1 MASFAANR
9 FAVRG
14 RLVHATETPCVLEY
28 VEDGLVVVDGGAIV
42 AVAKDTPSVEALL
55 RDGDPGVVVEL
66 AATDF
71 LVPGLV
77 DCHVHAAQYAYTGTA
92 TDKPLME
99 WLQHYT
105 FPAERRCADVAYAR
119 RVYEK
124 LVDRLLANGTTCSA
138 MYATI
143 HVAATK
149 VLVDVC
155 LEKGHRCVVGKVCMD
170 RNGAEGYEETTAA
183 ALAGTEEVIEYVKA
197 RQPRAA
203 PRTRVVQPCV
213 VPRFIPTCT
222 LPLLAGLGE
231 LAKKHDCWVQSHASE
246 TPDEMA
252 FVESLHPGRS
262 DSSIFDDAG
271 LLTDKCV
278 MAHCVY
284 LDENELGLFAK
295 RKCGVACCPLSNAVF
310 SLSEGTNAF
319 PLKRAHARGVPVGLG
334 TDIAGGY
341 ATSMLSACRHAVVAS
356 RRSTRRGSPTSTTAT
371 PSGRRRSAARGP
383 WASATRSAPSP
394 SASSSTR
401 ARSNARPAST
411 TRSPS
416 ASPTARPGST
426 STSSSSSTSA
436 TTATSPPSSSRAAS
450 SRARSSLFLI
460 RPLQLAAFL
469 IAPQRMGAAPN

>member
-42 AVAKDTPSVEALL
+42 AVAKDTPT
-55 RDGDPGVVVEL
+55 R
-66 AATDF
+66 TR
-71 LVPGLV
+71 
-77 DCHVHAAQYAYTGTA
+77 GTA

-143 HVAATK
+143 HVPATK

-170 RNGAEGYEETTAA
+170 RNGAEGYEETTAD
-183 ALAGTEEVIEYVKA
+183 ALAGTEAVIEYVKA
-197 RQPRAA
+197 RQPGAA

-213 VPRFIPTCT
+213 VPRFIPTAA
-222 LPLLAGLGE
+222 P
-231 LAKKHDCWVQSHASE
+231 E

-252 FVESLHPGRS
+252 FVASLHPGRS

-356 RRSTRRGSPTSTTAT
+356 KHAANEPDVDYRDAFWTAT
-371 PSGRRRSAARGP
+371 LGGARALGLGDTLGSFAVGKQFDACKIRCEAGVYDTFPECIPDGTPRLHIDFEQFLNLGDDRNVAAVFVQGR
-383 WASATRSAPSP
+383 
-394 SASSSTR
+394 
-401 ARSNARPAST
+401 
-411 TRSPS
+411 
-416 ASPTARPGST
+416 
-426 STSSSSSTSA
+426 
-436 TTATSPPSSSRAAS
+436 
-450 SRARSSLFLI
+450 LVK
-460 RPLQLAAFL
+460 
-469 IAPQRMGAAPN
+469 GAV

>member
-183 ALAGTEEVIEYVKA
+183 ALAGTEAVIEYVKA
-197 RQPRAA
+197 RQPGAA
-203 PRTRVVQPCV
+203 PKTRVVQPCV

-356 RRSTRRGSPTSTTAT
+356 KHAANEPDVDYRDAFWTAT
-371 PSGRRRSAARGP
+371 LGGARALGLGDTLGSFAVGKQFDACKIRCEAGVYDTFPECIPDGTPRLHIDFEQFLNLGDDRNVAAVFVQGR
-383 WASATRSAPSP
+383 
-394 SASSSTR
+394 
-401 ARSNARPAST
+401 
-411 TRSPS
+411 
-416 ASPTARPGST
+416 
-426 STSSSSSTSA
+426 
-436 TTATSPPSSSRAAS
+436 
-450 SRARSSLFLI
+450 LVK
-460 RPLQLAAFL
+460 
-469 IAPQRMGAAPN
+469 GAV